1 MTAPFRALVFGPGLP
16 VTGTPA
22 VLAIQGDA
30 LTVTPQ
36 GADHPLTLSPSTLRL
51 REVGFGRGGIE
62 LAWHAPDGDWLVHV
76 LDPDEATR
84 LQGLAQRSGLSGMA
98 ALQATVKTRRRR
110 RAVGWTSLAILG
122 LSPLLAVIVLYFNA
136 DRIAAWAIQS
146 VPEDTEARFGRSA
159 FEALR
164 GRLSLRDEGPE
175 IDRVRT
181 LGKRLTQGSPH
192 RYQFHVAED
201 ATVNAF
207 ALPGGIVVVNTGLLQ
222 AMQRP
227 EELAGVLGHEIEHVE
242 QRHSLQALAKDWGWR
257 AAWALIAGE
266 WGGTLAADAAT
277 QLGSLKFSRD
287 AERQAD
293 AGGFDRLVAAGID
306 PSGMRDFFRRLAADG
321 GFLSTHPSGA
331 EREQQMD
338 QRMQRL
344 GSRHFEPL
352 AGP

>member
-1 MTAPFRALVFGPGLP
+1 MTTAFTALVFGPGLP
-16 VTGTPA
+16 ATGTPA
-22 VLAIQGDA
+22 VLEGQGGA
-30 LTVTPQ
+30 LAVALAGGARRIAVNPQ
-36 GADHPLTLSPSTLRL
+36 TLRL
-51 REVGFGRGGIE
+51 REVGFGRRGLE
-62 LAWHAPDGDWLVHV
+62 LAWTADDGPWLVHV
-76 LDPDEATR
+76 LDPDAAAR
-84 LQGLAQRSGLSGMA
+84 LLGIAPLAGLAASEALRA
-98 ALQATVKTRRRR
+98 ARGAQQRR
-110 RAVGWTSLAILG
+110 RALGWTSLAALG
-122 LSPLLAVIVLYFNA
+122 LSPLLLVAGFYFNA

-192 RYQFHVAED
+192 RYEFHVAQD

-222 AMQRP
+222 AAQRP

-242 QRHSLQALAKDWGWR
+242 QRHGLQALAKDWGWR
-257 AAWALIAGE
+257 AAWALLAGE
-266 WGGTLAADAAT
+266 WGGTLPADAAT

-287 AERQAD
+287 AERKAD
-293 AGGFDRLVAAGID
+293 AGGFDRLVAAGIN
-306 PSGMRDFFRRLAADG
+306 PSGMRDFFRRLETDG
-321 GFLSTHPSGA
+321 SFLSTHPSGA

-338 QRMQRL
+338 QRIRQL
-344 GSRHFEPL
+344 GGRHFEPL